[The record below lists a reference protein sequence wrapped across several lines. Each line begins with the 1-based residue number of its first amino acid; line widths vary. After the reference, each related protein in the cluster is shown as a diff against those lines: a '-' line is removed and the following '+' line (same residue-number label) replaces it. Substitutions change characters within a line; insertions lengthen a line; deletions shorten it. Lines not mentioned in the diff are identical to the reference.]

1 MLQKVELLST
11 TTFRNLQQPDLLQDR
26 IESGWKNEQH
36 RFLTRFAVMLQKKLK
51 VFVVRFTV
59 PLRIW
64 ACVGRI
70 TTVSTRREGGTWKS
84 ANFFARFCSLAPCM
98 SRHAKQE
105 RCVMR
110 QAARERGNRNPF
122 LVPRARRFLVTWS
135 VTKMPSGW
143 GTRMRKS
150 RINFPA
156 LWSPHNRC

>member
-26 IESGWKNEQH
+26 IESGWKNV
-36 RFLTRFAVMLQKKLK
+36 TRFAVMLQKKLN

-84 ANFFARFCSLAPCM
+84 ANFFARFCSLAPGM
-98 SRHAKQE
+98 SRHAQQE

-135 VTKMPSGW
+135 VTNTPSGW

>member
-59 PLRIW
+59 PLRIL

-70 TTVSTRREGGTWKS
+70 TTVSTRREGGT
-84 ANFFARFCSLAPCM
+84 
-98 SRHAKQE
+98 
-105 RCVMR
+105 
-110 QAARERGNRNPF
+110 
-122 LVPRARRFLVTWS
+122 
-135 VTKMPSGW
+135 
-143 GTRMRKS
+143 
-150 RINFPA
+150 
-156 LWSPHNRC
+156 